1 MASLSLLF
9 LPRRTGPPNHIR
21 GQRKP
26 DAETRP
32 FYQASIAFNMVAAM
46 ATAGFLG
53 YYVAGSILSEDSHVC
68 TQSTARLARLLRG
81 GVRSAHRTHVW
92 FFF

>member
-1 MASLSLLF
+1 MT
-9 LPRRTGPPNHIR
+9 PVHKINHNR

-32 FYQASIAFNMVAAM
+32 FYQASIAFNMIAAM

-53 YYVAGSILSEDSHVC
+53 YYAAGSIMTDE
-68 TQSTARLARLLRG
+68 
-81 GVRSAHRTHVW
+81 THVRTLVGHLLICCGIQ
-92 FFF
+92 FNA